1 MTLLTGRYRE
11 GDVVYDDAMVSVHR
25 GHDQLL
31 NRDVTIELLKP
42 GLPDTA
48 AEALREK
55 ARRMAVTELP
65 NVAALYDQGEEDGRP
80 FLVLEEMLGTRLTAI
95 APLGPE
101 DLIALISAVSA
112 TLQAAERSQAAP
124 PRLDGDSVRFAE
136 GRTQIVDW
144 GLPPAG
150 AAAPDAMTALAR
162 LLALA
167 ATGAPTGKGGR
178 PAPAPIMRVV
188 NRALAGE
195 YTSAVVLED
204 ELRAAVKTAE
214 QPTMELPRAQPTMV
228 MPRESPPPPPPTVNR
243 RRQVAPP
250 LSRPVATVPPV
261 VRPRRR
267 MWPVGLGLLLLI
279 TLLAAAAWLRN
290 APITFSGV
298 PPTTATS
305 AGSTA
310 QAAASAAPQGQP
322 YVVATADG
330 QRLNVRSGPGRN
342 KPIVTAV
349 TNGTVVRVV
358 GGPVTADGF
367 TWVHIQGNGIDGWA
381 VQGALRRQ

>member
-1 MTLLTGRYRE
+1 
-11 GDVVYDDAMVSVHR
+11 VSVHR

-31 NRDVTIELLKP
+31 NRGVTIELLKP

-48 AEALREK
+48 SEALREK

-80 FLVLEEMLGTRLTAI
+80 FLVLEEMLGTRLTAS
-95 APLGPE
+95 APLGPD
-101 DLIALISAVSA
+101 DLVALISAVSA
-112 TLQAAERSQAAP
+112 TLQAAGRSQTLP
-124 PRLDGDSVRFAE
+124 PRLDGDAVRFAE

-150 AAAPDAMTALAR
+150 AGAPDAMAALAQ

-188 NRALAGE
+188 NRALTGE
-195 YTSAVVLED
+195 YTSPVVLED

-214 QPTMELPRAQPTMV
+214 QPTMEMPRAQPTMV
-228 MPRESPPPPPPTVNR
+228 LPPRESAPPPPPPVNR

-250 LSRPVATVPPV
+250 LSAPAATVLPA

-279 TLLAAAAWLRN
+279 TLLAAAWLRN
-290 APITFSGV
+290 TPITFTGG
-298 PPTTATS
+298 PPTN

-310 QAAASAAPQGQP
+310 PAAASAAPQGQP
-322 YVVATADG
+322 YVVATRDG
-330 QRLNVRSGPGRN
+330 QRLNVRSGPGRD
-342 KPIVTAV
+342 KPVVTVV

-358 GGPVTADGF
+358 GGPVAGDGF
-367 TWVHIQGNGIDGWA
+367 TWVHIQANGIDGWV
-381 VQGALRRQ
+381 VQGALQPK

>member
-1 MTLLTGRYRE
+1 
-11 GDVVYDDAMVSVHR
+11 
-25 GHDQLL
+25 
-31 NRDVTIELLKP
+31 
-42 GLPDTA
+42 
-48 AEALREK
+48 
-55 ARRMAVTELP
+55 
-65 NVAALYDQGEEDGRP
+65 
-80 FLVLEEMLGTRLTAI
+80 
-95 APLGPE
+95 
-101 DLIALISAVSA
+101 
-112 TLQAAERSQAAP
+112 
-124 PRLDGDSVRFAE
+124 
-136 GRTQIVDW
+136 
-144 GLPPAG
+144 
-150 AAAPDAMTALAR
+150 

-178 PAPAPIMRVV
+178 PAPAPLMRVV

-195 YTSAVVLED
+195 YTSPVVMED

-214 QPTMELPRAQPTMV
+214 QPTMEMPRVQPTMV
-228 MPRESPPPPPPTVNR
+228 LPRESPPPPPPAVNR

-250 LSRPVATVPPV
+250 LSAPAATVLPA

-298 PPTTATS
+298 PPAATTS

-310 QAAASAAPQGQP
+310 QAAASAAPQGQS
-322 YVVATADG
+322 YVVATTDG
-330 QRLNVRSGPGRN
+330 QRLNVRSRPGRN

-358 GGPVTADGF
+358 GGPVTADGL
-367 TWVHIQGNGIDGWA
+367 TWVHIQATSIDGWVSRA
-381 VQGALRRQ
+381 ALRPQ